1 MEIRTR
7 LLYVYLSVVCVSAAG
22 ILGLAFV
29 TYKAP
34 SPFPWSVFLL
44 LSGLVAL
51 GERYP
56 LLIQL
61 RHEKATLTTS
71 NSFAFALLILVGP
84 APAASVYAV
93 ASLAADLRTG
103 RSWHK
108 ILFNAAQYVIAI
120 SAGGL
125 VLATTELSSA
135 PSRLSFD
142 FTDLIPL
149 LGASAAILLVNHL
162 LTAIAV
168 ALSQRGALLEIV
180 LDWLRSSGMT
190 AALLLLSP
198 VLALVAVHG
207 LVLIPTLVVV
217 VAVVYHSTRRSLE
230 QEHAALHDPLTGLAN
245 RRLFTRTLEE
255 ALAERSEEQLL
266 ATALIDLD
274 KFKPINDT
282 LGHHVGD
289 MVLQQVG
296 PRLQESVPEIDL
308 LARLGGDEFAA
319 ILRPVDDIGLVE
331 EVAARLAAAFS
342 EAFAVEGYPLEL
354 GASIGVALAP
364 IDGET
369 VETLLERADIAMYA
383 AKREGIGWRRFQSE
397 RDASGRGHLELLADL
412 RTALETDDQLFL
424 HWQPI
429 AQVRDDAVDAVEAL
443 VRWQHPRY
451 GLIHP
456 DEFIPLAEKTD
467 LINPLTKLVVA
478 QALHQCRDWHD
489 QGMPL
494 RVAVNLS
501 IHNLRDT
508 SFPLFVRRQLT
519 EHGVEGRWLKLEI
532 TEHTLLQDPD
542 RVQRTLL
549 ELRALGVGIAIDDF
563 GTGYSSL
570 VHLRYLPIDE
580 IKIDRTFVQAMGAD
594 DALVPSIIQFARS
607 LGLQIVAEGV
617 ETGDALQRL
626 GLHGCDLA
634 QGFYLARPAA
644 ADDTTAWLRDLT
656 STGAPW
662 RLPLTTDEP
671 EDLLGDLGDPGRD
684 LHDIVPLL
692 IDRKA

>member
-1 MEIRTR
+1 MRRQR
-7 LLYVYLSVVCVSAAG
+7 LLTLYVGLVCVLAASAATAAVHHAPPVTPFPFVPASVLAVLV
-22 ILGLAFV
+22 ILGDL
-29 TYKAP
+29 
-34 SPFPWSVFLL
+34 
-44 LSGLVAL
+44 
-51 GERYP
+51 YP
-56 LLIQL
+56 LFVHL
-61 RHEKATLTTS
+61 RSGRAALCTS
-71 NSFAFALLILVGP
+71 TSFAFALLLMAGPGP
-84 APAASVYAV
+84 ALGVYGAASLLADVRSGLPFTKV
-93 ASLAADLRTG
+93 A
-103 RSWHK
+103 
-108 ILFNAAQYVIAI
+108 FNVAQYVLAL
-120 SAGGL
+120 ALGGF
-125 VLATTELSSA
+125 VVV
-135 PSRLSFD
+135 
-142 FTDLIPL
+142 FTDVWRSGTSLAFQVEDILPL
-149 LGASAAILLVNHL
+149 LGAIGAILVTNHL
-162 LTAIAV
+162 LTGVAI
-168 ALSQRGALLEIV
+168 ALSQQASVLEI
-180 LDWLRSSGMT
+180 LRDWAGKSLLPG
-190 AALLLLSP
+190 ALLLLSP
-198 VLALVAVHG
+198 AIALIATHG
-207 LVLIPTLVVV
+207 LVLIPTLCLIVGLL
-217 VAVVYHSTRRSLE
+217 YFDTRRSLE

-255 ALAERSEEQLL
+255 ALAERNEEQLL

-289 MVLQQVG
+289 VVLQQVG

-308 LARLGGDEFAA
+308 LARLGGDEFAV
-319 ILRPVDDIGLVE
+319 ILRPVDDIGRVE

-383 AKREGIGWRRFQSE
+383 AKREGIGWRRFQTE

-489 QGMPL
+489 QGLPL

-508 SFPLFVRRQLT
+508 SFPLFVQRQLT

-549 ELRALGVGIAIDDF
+549 ELRALGIGIAIDDF

-644 ADDTTAWLRDLT
+644 ADDTTVWLRDLST
-656 STGAPW
+656 TGAPW
-662 RLPLTTDEP
+662 RLPLTTAEP
-671 EDLLGDLGDPGRD
+671 EDVLGGLGDPDRD